1 MGITVKEIEHLANLA
16 RLSLSDEEKTRL
28 QDEVGNIIAFAD
40 KINEI
45 DVSDINPTMHAADI
59 YNVFRED
66 EIKKSFSTE
75 KILQNAPENDGKC
88 FVVPKTVE

>member
-66 EIKKSFSTE
+66 EIKKSFPTE